1 MSDGSAT
8 PAGDEVL
15 RVANSSGFYGDR
27 HDAPREM
34 LEGGPIDVLT
44 GDYLAELTMLI
55 LLRDRAKDASRGY
68 ARTFLRQME
77 ACLGTALDRG
87 VKIVT
92 NAGGLNPGALADRLR
107 ELATELGVDPTIAH
121 IEGDDLT
128 PRLDDLQREGH
139 VLAHLGD
146 GRPFAQIER
155 PPLTA
160 NAYLGSWG
168 IADAL
173 TQGADVV
180 VCPRVTDA
188 SLVVGPAA
196 WHFGWGRGDWDEL
209 AGALVAGHVI
219 ECGAQ
224 ATGGNYSFFREVPGL
239 THPGFPIA
247 EVHRDGS
254 SVITK
259 HEGTGGLVSV
269 GTVTAQLLYEIAG
282 PRYVSPDVV
291 ARFDTIELSDQ
302 GTDRV
307 RITGVRGEPA
317 PDRLKVALNYVGGF
331 RNQVSFVLTGLD
343 IQAKAELVRTT
354 LEERLDLTDLD
365 EVDIRVVGRPLPGA
379 ARNEDATA
387 ELRVTV
393 KSSDADA
400 VGRAFSRVP
409 VELALASY
417 PGFTMTRPPEDAT
430 PFGVYW
436 PTLIPKAEITE
447 VVVLD
452 GAHHRRRV
460 EQTIA
465 GGDTSTHVVEATTTP
480 SPPQRGG
487 SGTRNVPLGTIVG
500 ARSGDKG
507 GDANLGVWVRRE
519 EQYAW
524 LATFLTVERL
534 RELVLEAEELD
545 IRRHALPNLLSLNFV
560 IEGLLGEGVSSSV
573 RPDPQAK
580 GLGEFLR
587 ARMVAIPEELLP
599 EEAVGPA

>member
-1 MSDGSAT
+1 LSDGSPT
-8 PAGDEVL
+8 GTRGDAL
-15 RVANSSGFYGDR
+15 RIANSSGFYGDR
-27 HDAPREM
+27 FDAPREM

-44 GDYLAELTMLI
+44 GDYLAELTLLI
-55 LLRDRAKDASRGY
+55 LVRDRAKDASRGY

-77 ACLGTALDRG
+77 DCLGTAVDRG
-87 VKIVT
+87 VRIVT
-92 NAGGLNPGALADRLR
+92 NAGGLNPAELADRLR
-107 ELATELGVDPTIAH
+107 ELAVELGVDPTIAH

-128 PRLDDLQREGH
+128 GRLDGLQREGH
-139 VLAHLGD
+139 RLAHLGD
-146 GRPFAQIER
+146 GRPFAEAGQ
-155 PPLTA
+155 PALAA

-168 IADAL
+168 IVEAL
-173 TQGADVV
+173 AGGADVV

-188 SLVVGPAA
+188 ALVIGPAA

-259 HEGTGGLVSV
+259 HDGTGGLVSI

-291 ARFDTIELSDQ
+291 ARFDSIELAEEAA
-302 GTDRV
+302 DRV
-307 RITGVRGEPA
+307 RISGVRGEPP
-317 PDRLKVALNYVGGF
+317 PDQLKVALNYLGGF
-331 RNQVSFVLTGLD
+331 RNQMSFVLTGLD
-343 IQAKAELVRTT
+343 LQAKAELIRAT
-354 LEERLDLTDLD
+354 LEEHFDLGAFD
-365 EVDIRVVGRPLPGA
+365 EVDIRMVGAPIPDA
-379 ARNEDATA
+379 VRNDDATA
-387 ELRVTV
+387 EFRMTV
-393 KSSDADA
+393 KSSDAEA
-400 VGRAFSRVP
+400 VGRAFSRIP

-430 PFGVYW
+430 PFGVFW
-436 PTLIPKAEITE
+436 PTLVPKSEVTEI
-447 VVVLD
+447 VVLD

-460 EQTIA
+460 EQTVA
-465 GGDTSTHVVEATTTP
+465 GGDVSTDVDSDTTVAAP
-480 SPPQRGG
+480 GDAHD
-487 SGTRNVPLGTIVG
+487 TRDVPLGTITG

-507 GDANLGVWVRRE
+507 GDANLGVWVRSDE
-519 EQYAW
+519 EYAW
-524 LATFLTVERL
+524 LSTFLTVERL
-534 RELVLEAEELD
+534 KELIPEAQELT
-545 IRRHALPNLLSLNFV
+545 IRRYLLPNLRAMNFV
-560 IEGLLGEGVSSSV
+560 ISGLLGEGVSSSV

-587 ARMVAIPEELLP
+587 ARIVPVPVGFLP
-599 EEAVGPA
+599 EEADALE